1 MTHQFKPVQQ
11 SRQQSLRSHC
21 PNIYNVPGAE
31 QSSLLR
37 QKVQFE
43 PLPVQY
49 CEHCALLLPSS
60 SLPIDVSQI
69 SRWDNF
75 LTVYYQTRLHQ
86 CNVTYTRYESIK
98 KYADHIFD
106 LPITTYLY
114 FAQVADLYVY
124 QLDYIIELTFG
135 RELCIFSIQII
146 LYLQLPYLLC
156 FLFMENGYL
165 FYCSLSYFLF
175 HLIICMEFFLM
186 DHNFVASN
194 VCSILKVSALK
205 EGKIQ

>member
-1 MTHQFKPVQQ
+1 MIILKMCFSVNQIDELQSSNKKQSWTFRLPWFKPFQQ
-11 SRQQSLRSHC
+11 SRQQALRAHC

-60 SLPIDVSQI
+60 TSSLPIDVSQI

-86 CNVTYTRYESIK
+86 CNVTYTQYESIK
-98 KYADHIFD
+98 KCADHIFD
-106 LPITTYLY
+106 LPITTYFY
-114 FAQVADLYVY
+114 FAQVAELYVY
-124 QLDYIIELTFG
+124 QLDYIIELVFG
-135 RELCIFSIQII
+135 RELYIFFNLDNFIPLVSL
-146 LYLQLPYLLC
+146 LY
-156 FLFMENGYL
+156 FLFMPNCYL
-165 FYCSLSYFLF
+165 FYCLLSNFLF
-175 HLIICMEFFLM
+175 HLIT
-186 DHNFVASN
+186 
-194 VCSILKVSALK
+194 
-205 EGKIQ
+205 